1 MSQIKSSWQTEAS
14 LIKTSLSL
22 LIVGAFSLAVS
33 GSSATLASMIV
44 SYIVIILNVTK
55 HDNDS
60 NRRSLILALHDLIQ
74 SSPFYGH
81 FPDAERTSSS
91 PSESRADDER
101 YSIIYIRVFRTP
113 AMMVS
118 FPNCAPLSKP

>member
-1 MSQIKSSWQTEAS
+1 MVPKRGRVQWRGTSSQ
-14 LIKTSLSL
+14 
-22 LIVGAFSLAVS
+22 
-33 GSSATLASMIV
+33 
-44 SYIVIILNVTK
+44 ILNVTK

-74 SSPFYGH
+74 SSASYGH

-101 YSIIYIRVFRTP
+101 YSIIYIRIFRTP
-113 AMMVS
+113 AMMVN